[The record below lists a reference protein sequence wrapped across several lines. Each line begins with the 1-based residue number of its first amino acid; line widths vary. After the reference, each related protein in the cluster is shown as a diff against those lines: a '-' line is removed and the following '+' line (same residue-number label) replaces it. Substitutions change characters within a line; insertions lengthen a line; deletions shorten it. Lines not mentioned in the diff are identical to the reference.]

1 MNEPDVE
8 GAKEELAQRAGDVLK
23 VGDVVQEWAF
33 KRSGDR
39 GKYCWSN
46 GDVIAVVI
54 APCNGMEWVAMIQWH
69 ERGRVVAWTTLP
81 SLAWHNSILFRR
93 KPKRKK

>member
-1 MNEPDVE
+1 MNQP
-8 GAKEELAQRAGDVLK
+8 
-23 VGDVVQEWAF
+23 
-33 KRSGDR
+33 
-39 GKYCWSN
+39 
-46 GDVIAVVI
+46 VIAVVI
-54 APCNGMEWVAMIQWH
+54 APCNGMEWVAIIQWH